1 MVYMPPRKR
10 KAPTVNR
17 TARLAEDVAMMLDL
31 YAEDQQWSGNT
42 ALENALR
49 RYLEG
54 LGYREKIEAMLKAEA
69 EEGS

>member
-10 KAPTVNR
+10 KSPTINR

-42 ALENALR
+42 ALETALR

-54 LGYREKIEAMLKAEA
+54 LGYKEKVEALLKEQN
-69 EEGS
+69 ED